1 MHIDSDH
8 GNVRYSCNQCD
19 FKAKW
24 KQSFKEHIDSVRE
37 NVQYSCNQCDCKVTT
52 KIYLKR
58 HIDTVHKDLQYSWS
72 LVHVSH
78 PAGEHQLVQFVCHIG
93 QPQALHPHREWRLT
107 LTYGDSYP
115 PQLGPYVIKTDL

>member
-37 NVQYSCNQCDCKVTT
+37 NVQYSCNQCDCKVIT
-52 KIYLKR
+52 KIYMYILFMKMCS
-58 HIDTVHKDLQYSWS
+58 TV
-72 LVHVSH
+72 
-78 PAGEHQLVQFVCHIG
+78 
-93 QPQALHPHREWRLT
+93 
-107 LTYGDSYP
+107 
-115 PQLGPYVIKTDL
+115 VISVIAR